1 MLLHRKQAP
10 EASPAHCNPANQ
22 KMSSA
27 SISLC
32 KIKKEEANIKGFIK
46 KDVIIRIKSGNY

>member
-22 KMSSA
+22 KILSA

-46 KDVIIRIKSGNY
+46 KDVIIRIK